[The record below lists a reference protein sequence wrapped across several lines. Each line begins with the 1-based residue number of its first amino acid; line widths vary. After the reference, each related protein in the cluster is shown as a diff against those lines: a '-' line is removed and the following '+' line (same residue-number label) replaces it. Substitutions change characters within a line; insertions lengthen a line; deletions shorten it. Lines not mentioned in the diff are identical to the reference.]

1 MFPISKLSLQVADS
15 PSVNNRTSAKLLTI
29 SHFDNQI
36 NNFSIE
42 NYNLL
47 IYELDYFDSELAHDL
62 EAVLV
67 LIHKVLT
74 HNVVVV
80 PAELVLVS
88 THKN

>member
-1 MFPISKLSLQVADS
+1 MLYHYKIADL
-15 PSVNNRTSAKLLTI
+15 PYANNSISAKLVTI
-29 SHFDNQI
+29 SHFNDQI
-36 NNFSIE
+36 NSFPME

-47 IYELDYFDSELAHDL
+47 IYELDCFDPELEHDL
-62 EAVLV
+62 EAVP
-67 LIHKVLT
+67 IHKVLT